1 MIIKTFKKVPEKS
14 LKSFYLEFRFINPKT
29 ENQYKLPL
37 IIQVADK
44 LDAIRFQGELL
55 GVLAKEMTIIQMKEM
70 MSISLN
76 KLDFKKEQ
84 ISISQKINGFEI
96 IKINIE
102 EISSQ
107 NVQKVISYPIRV
119 NVIKKIKTPIPK
131 DSGELFTL
139 IIDKKV
145 LE

>member
-1 MIIKTFKKVPEKS
+1 MIIKTFKKIPETS

-44 LDAIRFQGELL
+44 LDAIRFQAELL
-55 GVLAKEMTIIQMKEM
+55 GVLAKEMTIIQMKKM
-70 MSISLN
+70 MSVSLN
-76 KLDFKKEQ
+76 KLDFIKEQ

-107 NVQKVISYPIRV
+107 NVQKVISYTIRV

-131 DSGELFTL
+131 GSGELFTL
-139 IIDKKV
+139 IIDKNV